1 MAPGT
6 GTRSAPSAPCE
17 TGSAALRSRRPS
29 QRRPPMPALT
39 VSSGSAICHPGEAGY
54 DEAVRIWNAAIARR
68 PSVVVRCATAEDVSA
83 ALAHA
88 AAESLE
94 VSVRGGGHAYSGSAL
109 TDGGLMIDLTP
120 MKAVV
125 IDVDARR

>member
-1 MAPGT
+1 MAAGT

-54 DEAVRIWNAAIARR
+54 DEAVRIWNGAIA
-68 PSVVVRCATAEDVSA
+68 PPPAGGGRCPPAEDVSA

-94 VSVRGGGHAYSGSAL
+94 VSVRG
-109 TDGGLMIDLTP
+109 
-120 MKAVV
+120 
-125 IDVDARR
+125 